1 LFLPVECF
9 SVPFPRFRPG
19 STAVPL
25 LLPEHRQIELY
36 SKKKALAVAEDPALE
51 RALAEAAVARLVE
64 SFTVLDH
71 ALGGSPVAPGAALE
85 AWAKYRAQPRRGG
98 LEKLTAELYRTLR
111 LFHAAATHETGRV
124 ESRNGLI
131 KASATVDHTA
141 LSIRL
146 THAGADLLASAVAY
160 RQAESDGPYPEAYV
174 EAMLT
179 RYWSDIAGE
188 IRWYHDEDRVLFQ
201 YCDRLRINR
210 HVRFDCDNPRVAMTD
225 GRVRLEVGPPWNDP
239 LRTPIDFFVTLD
251 DHLHILPVEALDEYA
266 LPVEELP
273 RWRARL
279 DDGAPL
285 PAVFRARF
293 TREVMAAG
301 LPMT

>member
-1 LFLPVECF
+1 M
-9 SVPFPRFRPG
+9 
-19 STAVPL
+19 PL

-36 SKKKALAVAEDPALE
+36 TKKKALALAEDPALE
-51 RALAEAAVARLVE
+51 QALAEAAAARLVE
-64 SFTVLDH
+64 SFILLDQS
-71 ALGGSPVAPGAALE
+71 LGAAPVAPGAALD
-85 AWAKYRAQPRRGG
+85 AWAKYRFLPRRTTI
-98 LEKLTAELYRTLR
+98 EKLTAELYRTLR
-111 LFHAAATHETGRV
+111 LFHAGLTHETGRI

-160 RQAESDGPYPEAYV
+160 RAAENEGPYPAAYV

-179 RYWSDIAGE
+179 RYWSDIAE
-188 IRWYHDEDRVLFQ
+188 EVRWYHDEDRVLFQ
-201 YCDRLRINR
+201 YCDRLRLNR
-210 HVRFDCDNPRVAMTD
+210 HCRFDCDNARVTLRGD
-225 GRVRLEVGPPWNDP
+225 QLRFEVAPPWNDP
-239 LRTPIDFFVTLD
+239 VRTPIDFFVTLD
-251 DHLHILPVEALDEYA
+251 DRLHIIPVEALTDYT

-279 DDGAPL
+279 DDGTPL